1 MAHSKHNLGH
11 SKTEVEK
18 AIQRRRT
25 HSNKVR
31 KYEKMIKD
39 NPNHKD
45 ISAWQ
50 TKLDYSKERK

>member
-1 MAHSKHNLGH
+1 
-11 SKTEVEK
+11 
-18 AIQRRRT
+18 
-25 HSNKVR
+25 
-31 KYEKMIKD
+31 MIKD